1 MTVQIYNT
9 LTRRVEPLET
19 LEPGILRMYV
29 CGVTVYDNAHIGHAM
44 SAIVFDVIRR
54 YLEWR
59 GYRVIHIVN
68 FTDVDDKII
77 ARANEQGRNPQEL
90 AEHYTQEFLQ
100 QLQALNVLPATAY
113 PRATQTMPEIIQF
126 IERLVEQHSAYVAE
140 GDVYF
145 RVQSFAKYG
154 KLSGRSVADMLSGTR
169 FEIDPRKESPADF
182 ALWKAAKPGEP
193 SWSSPWGEGR
203 PGWHIECSAMN
214 LKHLGEQIDLHGGG
228 NDLVFPHHENE
239 IAQSESLTCKDF
251 ARYWLHNGMLQLVNE
266 QTGLIEKMSKSLGNL
281 VTIEDFLAQ
290 YDADVFRL
298 IVLNSH
304 YRSPLTYNATIATD
318 NARKRERLLGA
329 LQPASGIVTTGDSVS
344 ALETAVKHTRQRFI
358 AAMNEDFNTSN
369 ALATLFGLA
378 RVINIAR
385 DTGVGGEPFIAAQDT
400 LRELAEVLGLQ
411 LQQTTIHNLAA
422 KPFIDLLVETRV
434 ALRQAKQF
442 ALADMLRERLSKLD
456 ITIEDTPQG
465 TRWRYS

>member
-126 IERLVEQHSAYVAE
+126 IERLVEQHSAYVVA

-145 RVQSFAKYG
+145 RVQSFVNYG

-193 SWSSPWGEGR
+193 SWPSPWGEGR

-214 LKHLGEQIDLHGGG
+214 LKHLGEQIDIHGGG

-329 LQPASGIVTTGDSVS
+329 LQPATGKITTGDSVS

-400 LRELAEVLGLQ
+400 LQELAEVLGLQ

-422 KPFIDLLVETRV
+422 KPFIDLLIETRV

-456 ITIEDTPQG
+456 ITLEDTPQG